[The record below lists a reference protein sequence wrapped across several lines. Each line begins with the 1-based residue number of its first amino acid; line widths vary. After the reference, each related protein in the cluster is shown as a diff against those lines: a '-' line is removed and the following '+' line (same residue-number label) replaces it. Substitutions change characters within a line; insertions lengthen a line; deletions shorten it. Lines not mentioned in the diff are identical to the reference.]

1 MKKILLSAVS
11 VGLIFAA
18 QPTNQELVQKL
29 NDLQKQIEQLQ
40 AIIKKNQQAIKK
52 NKKIIKKNK
61 KKIVVNKNKANPFA
75 ANDHLYWG
83 FDLRTSYDDIVKKT
97 TDGDKHAG
105 QVLSNRVI
113 LSAMYKPSDN
123 LKANL
128 KLSANKV
135 FGVNY
140 TNNQDNDWVT
150 NETPDDDTVRVK
162 EAFFNYFFG
171 PDNGL
176 MFSAGRRPATEG
188 FPANLR
194 EDDLANSP
202 LSHSINMEFDGF
214 SFRIGAP
221 VFAKLSDKFSD
232 WGTTLKFCAG
242 RGASNVNGK
251 WTQNGQDY
259 TKQDGIDNA
268 DLVGVFFV
276 PYNDDQY
283 AIQSSTAWV
292 FNVAGYNKTT
302 GKMQTVGDD
311 FIEDITLSAIGVG
324 DGISDFLDDTTA
336 YFSYAYSVTNPKDY
350 KMLGSNGS
358 KSGQSI
364 LVGADMPAFDD
375 DRFGL
380 SFAKGSKYW
389 RSFTYGEDTLAGSMA
404 AVRGN
409 AYDVYYTHKIIP
421 HLSAQI
427 RYTYLDYKYP
437 GSEAFF
443 GDAGDP
449 TATNSN
455 YVTSAQDLRLYVR
468 YKF

>member
-29 NDLQKQIEQLQ
+29 NDLQKQLQ
-40 AIIKKNQQAIKK
+40 KLQKEVKK
-52 NKKIIKKNK
+52 NKKHIN
-61 KKIVVNKNKANPFA
+61 VNREKANPFA

-97 TDGDKHAG
+97 TDDKTYAG
-105 QVLSNRVI
+105 QVLSNRII

-128 KLSANKV
+128 KISANKV
-135 FGVNY
+135 FGMNY
-140 TNNQDNDWVT
+140 TQNKNNDWT
-150 NETPDDDTVRVK
+150 ANETPDDNTVRVK
-162 EAFFNYFFG
+162 EAYFNYFFG

-194 EDDLANSP
+194 EDDRPESP

-221 VFAKLSDKFSD
+221 VFAKLSDKFEY
-232 WGTTLKFCAG
+232 WGTSLKFCAG
-242 RGASNVNGK
+242 RGASDVIGRGTANGV
-251 WTQNGQDY
+251 DY
-259 TKQDGIDNA
+259 TKRPDKNNN
-268 DLVGVFFV
+268 DLIGVFFV
-276 PYNDDQY
+276 PYDDSQY
-283 AIQSSTAWV
+283 SLKTSTAWV
-292 FNVAGYNKTT
+292 RNVGGYDNK
-302 GKMQTVGDD
+302 GNMITVGNF
-311 FIEDITLSAIGVG
+311 FIEDITLAAIGIG

-336 YFSYAYSVTNPKDY
+336 FASYAYSKTDPKDY
-350 KMLGSNGS
+350 KMLGSNDK
-358 KSGQSI
+358 KSGHSI

-375 DRFGL
+375 DRFGV

-409 AYDVYYTHKIIP
+409 AYDVYYTHHIIP
-421 HLSAQI
+421 HFSAQV
-427 RYTYLDYKYP
+427 RYTYMKYNYA
-437 GSEAFF
+437 GSDMFF
-443 GDAGDP
+443 GDYGNPDSTNP
-449 TATNSN
+449 YVKTAK
-455 YVTSAQDLRLYVR
+455 DLRLYVR